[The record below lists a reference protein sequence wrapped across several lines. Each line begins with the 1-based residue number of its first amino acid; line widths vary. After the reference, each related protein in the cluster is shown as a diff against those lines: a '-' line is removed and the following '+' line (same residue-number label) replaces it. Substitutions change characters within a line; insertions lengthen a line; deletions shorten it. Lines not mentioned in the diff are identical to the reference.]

1 MNISISKA
9 QHILLFIIG
18 VIFFGIFI
26 NIYQAPKAT
35 KWNVIMQSLND
46 NSLKFASNPDT
57 PENNHE
63 FDSSKFSDNGPNFAP
78 NLKLSTIFKC
88 TEPKLWG
95 KDHQGGWYVC
105 ISSEA
110 FNRENL
116 ISNTL
121 NKCAVY
127 SYGLGADWSFD
138 QQAEIEGCEVCF
150 NFSLCHGFAFAFIS
164 H

>member
-18 VIFFGIFI
+18 VIFFALFI

-35 KWNVIMQSLND
+35 KGNVIMQSLIG
-46 NSLKFASNPDT
+46 NSFKYESNPDT
-57 PENNHE
+57 TENNHE

-105 ISSEA
+105 INHEA
-110 FNRENL
+110 FDRENL
-116 ISNTL
+116 VSNTL
-121 NKCAVY
+121 NKCVVY

-138 QQAEIEGCEVCF
+138 QQAETEGCEVCF
-150 NFSLCHGFAFAFIS
+150 CFCFCFCFYFT
-164 H
+164 